1 MGTLQVGDS
10 FDAAVTFLK
19 KRDGIDKVC
28 SRTAPSAGREEGQA
42 FQIQPDGFARN
53 RTFPVS
59 DRCHHH
65 LQVLPLLAWGGSC
78 GARAPVV
85 ASRHN
90 VSGSADPKGCAIH
103 R

>member
-10 FDAAVTFLK
+10 FDAAITFLK

-28 SRTAPSAGREEGQA
+28 SRTAPCTAAGREEGQA

-53 RTFPVS
+53 RTCPVS

-65 LQVLPLLAWGGSC
+65 LQVLPLLAWGENLWC
-78 GARAPVV
+78 
-85 ASRHN
+85 AS
-90 VSGSADPKGCAIH
+90 AGCSQQTQ
-103 R
+103 REWPCRS